1 MLSFQHVINTENI
14 NEIIY
19 IILFLLFAIQCVF
32 YTYSTSQFRLAT
44 FHVLS
49 SHMWLVVMAL
59 RSTDINQLLDFTR
72 ENKNQMSH
80 SELIAEPSLKS
91 TFPVFKP

>member
-32 YTYSTSQFRLAT
+32 YTYSTSQFKLAR
-44 FHVLS
+44 FQMLSGHVG
-49 SHMWLVVMAL
+49 LVA
-59 RSTDINQLLDFTR
+59 TTLDS
-72 ENKNQMSH
+72 QC
-80 SELIAEPSLKS
+80 
-91 TFPVFKP
+91 